1 MAKEELMPHST
12 TDVSTPQT
20 ARSPQQE
27 LAAKLGL
34 DRRAGASASAAEPLT
49 PVEELSIE
57 NRQLL
62 YKQKLQR
69 VLNSLPP
76 FSPILNR
83 LIASLASEDVR
94 FSDLSTLIEKDT
106 VLSGHVLRLVNSAAM
121 ARRSRINSIA
131 HAVSVLGIVRLRNFL
146 LSLSIAR
153 LWQNTKTVP
162 PWNMGAFNLHGA
174 AVAQVSDLIAQ
185 HGHCQYPEG
194 AFLAGLLHDYGKLL
208 IAAALPTE
216 FTAIMR
222 KVTQEG
228 IPLLEAE
235 RSVIGFTHPE
245 LSGLTLRAW
254 NLPTEIVRAV
264 EFHHEPEQEELSV
277 LEAKPGFLLGR
288 VVFTADQ
295 VVHHLGIHT
304 FPTEAPGDSAGE
316 NPLQTGKGNAQA
328 SLELLGFRDGAAKI
342 LDEFEV
348 EFEAIRSFF

>member
-1 MAKEELMPHST
+1 MPHST
-12 TDVSTPQT
+12 TDLPASGPAVNAQKD
-20 ARSPQQE
+20 

-34 DRRAGASASAAEPLT
+34 ERRPTAPPPEPSLNI
-49 PVEELSIE
+49 EELSLE

-121 ARRSRINSIA
+121 ARRSRINSIS

-162 PWNMGAFNLHGA
+162 PWNMAAFNLHGA

-185 HGHCQYPEG
+185 HGACQYPEG

-208 IAAALPTE
+208 IAAALPQE

-228 IPLLEAE
+228 VSLLEAE
-235 RSVIGFTHPE
+235 RSVIGFSHPE
-245 LSGLTLRAW
+245 LSGLTLRTW
-254 NLPTEIVRAV
+254 NLPSEIVRAV
-264 EFHHEPEQEELSV
+264 EFHHDPDQEEASV
-277 LEAKPGFLLGR
+277 LEVKPGFLLSR
-288 VVFTADQ
+288 IVFTADQ

-304 FPTEAPGDSAGE
+304 FASEAREGLPAEASHE
-316 NPLQTGKGNAQA
+316 FGKSNAQA
-328 SLELLGFRDGAAKI
+328 ALEVLGFRDNAAKI
-342 LDEFEV
+342 VEEFEV